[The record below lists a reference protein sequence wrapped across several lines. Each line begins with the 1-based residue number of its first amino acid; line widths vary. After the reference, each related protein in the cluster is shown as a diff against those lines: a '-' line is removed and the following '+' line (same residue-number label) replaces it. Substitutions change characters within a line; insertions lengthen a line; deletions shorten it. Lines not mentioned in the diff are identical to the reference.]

1 MFWLGFVVGLF
12 AGGIFGVFII
22 ALVSTNK
29 TREEKID
36 KLSNTKDR
44 NEF

>member
-1 MFWLGFVVGLF
+1 MFWIGFVVGLF
-12 AGGIFGVFII
+12 AGSIFGIGII

-29 TREEKID
+29 TREEKYD

>member
-1 MFWLGFVVGLF
+1 MFWIGFVVGLF
-12 AGGIFGVFII
+12 VGAIFGVFII

-29 TREEKID
+29 TREEKYD